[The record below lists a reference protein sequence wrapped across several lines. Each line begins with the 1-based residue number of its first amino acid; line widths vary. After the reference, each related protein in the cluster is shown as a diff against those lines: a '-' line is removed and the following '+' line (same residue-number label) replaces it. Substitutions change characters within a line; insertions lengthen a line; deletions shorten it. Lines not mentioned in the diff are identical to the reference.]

1 MAFLEQPQAFVIRNG
16 EMQVA
21 DRLRCQFLAD
31 GSGRISNLIDSQNCK
46 TSKQKRID

>member
-21 DRLRCQFLAD
+21 DRLRCQFLA
-31 GSGRISNLIDSQNCK
+31 GRQRPNFQPYRLSNCK
-46 TSKQKRID
+46 TSK